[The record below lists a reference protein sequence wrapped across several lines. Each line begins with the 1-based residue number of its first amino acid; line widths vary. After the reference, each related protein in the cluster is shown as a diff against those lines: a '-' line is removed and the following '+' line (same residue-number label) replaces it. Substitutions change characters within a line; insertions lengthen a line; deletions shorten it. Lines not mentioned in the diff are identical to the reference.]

1 MALGAGK
8 LFSGNDANRLRGGAP
23 SIRRPV
29 SVETALVNYKSLKY
43 NISTPF
49 ANGATIQWVLNSSES
64 IAPAM
69 FDTST
74 TSINAG
80 FAVTANTTIG
90 ADGNVTVDIPLN
102 LLETSSLGANTSQLS
117 FGIYKPGEFPGTPLA
132 EADRT
137 VNIVKNTQDLI
148 SGGNTSVLD
157 IDAVTGSNV
166 DLDVWF
172 SDAVSQKSWDS
183 TDFTHIR
190 VHRYDAVDYAEGST
204 QSYDFEPKSYQ
215 GFNEPNFFVPVHVSV
230 YSNGQYND
238 DLYNTTAPAV
248 WMRYYNNSD
257 SFNMTI
263 GAVAAG
269 IGQPVS
275 LFRYRNVFG
284 NIVSVVPDTTGTATP
299 NGGIIP
305 RITLVNYDFMGAY
318 FSNSQSGIGIW
329 YPTIGTDGN
338 YLAFTGYAN

>member
-1 MALGAGK
+1 MPLGAGK

-23 SIRRPV
+23 TVRRPV

-49 ANGATIQWVLNSSES
+49 ANGATIQWVLSGSHS

-69 FDTST
+69 FNTST
-74 TSINAG
+74 TPVGSN
-80 FAVTANTTIG
+80 AVTANTTIG

-102 LLETSSLGANTSQLS
+102 LLETSSMGANTNQLS
-117 FGIYKPGEFPGTPLA
+117 FTIYKPGEYPWELA
-132 EADRT
+132 IADRD
-137 VNIVKNTQDLI
+137 VKIVKNTQDLI

-190 VHRYDAVDYAEGST
+190 VHRYDDVDYAAGST
-204 QSYDFEPKSYQ
+204 QSYDFEPKTYA
-215 GFNEPNFFVPVHVSV
+215 GFNEPTFFVPVHVTV
-230 YSNGQYND
+230 YSNARYND

-248 WMRYYNNSD
+248 WMKYFNNSD

-263 GAVAAG
+263 GSFMAG

-275 LFRYRNVFG
+275 LFRYRSAFR
-284 NIVSVVPDTTGTATP
+284 NIVSVVPDTTGHFTP

-305 RITLVNYDFMGAY
+305 RFTLLNYDALGAS
-318 FSNSQSGIGIW
+318 FNNSQAGIGIW

-338 YLAFTGYAN
+338 YLAFTGYAT